1 MTFLFFIDID
11 PELAWSFTLAA
22 ANGNVSE
29 VIRLLDAGVPIDIV
43 DRDSRTALTRA
54 AMWNKTDI
62 IHKLLQRGAGDNK
75 RDGGGWTALH
85 WRASLNKTDAIRTLL
100 EHGASIT
107 VTNYIGEKPIDMAHQ
122 FNNQEAV
129 LLLQN

>member
-62 IHKLLQRGAGDNK
+62 IHKLLQRG
-75 RDGGGWTALH
+75 GWTALH
-85 WRASLNKTDAIRTLL
+85 WSAALNKTDAIRTLL